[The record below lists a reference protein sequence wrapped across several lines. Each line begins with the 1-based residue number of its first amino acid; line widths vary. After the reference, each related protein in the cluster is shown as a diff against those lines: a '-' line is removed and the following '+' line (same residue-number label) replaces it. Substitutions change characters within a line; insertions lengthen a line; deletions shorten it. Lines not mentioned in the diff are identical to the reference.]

1 MGHIERIVLEVEVEV
16 IEITRPIGIAIA
28 MEIGK
33 LIVRETVIVVVVV
46 VTK

>member
-28 MEIGK
+28 IEIVK
-33 LIVRETVIVVVVV
+33 LIVRETVIVVVV
-46 VTK
+46 TK